1 MKTLFKKLASVI
13 LSIGVSAFSMC
24 CGTFGFSSDTHQYT
38 TTRGIEICN
47 QVMKDT
53 KSLYNKEAIDVLYEF
68 CTKPD
73 EDEIEG
79 AFKVHFYNPA
89 TEKNFNGE
97 DDSALYRFKMHYD
110 NALNLYKEGKIT
122 DALSELGRALH
133 FLEDM
138 NTPVH
143 TNNQSFLDSTID
155 VFLHTSF
162 EKRCVEIQSEVVSKM
177 LVREFDYYCNN
188 SIEQI
193 GKSSAFLANDNF
205 YALYKQKLPRD
216 NIAKNSIENAQKAV
230 AGVLYK
236 FFLFTQQLLKS
247 KI

>member
-1 MKTLFKKLASVI
+1 MKNSFKKLVTVI
-13 LSIGVSAFSMC
+13 LIGVSMATIG

-38 TTRGIEICN
+38 TTRGIEICK

-53 KSLYNKEAIDVLYEF
+53 KKIYTKEVKDQLYKF
-68 CTKPD
+68 CTRPD
-73 EDEIEG
+73 DDEIEG
-79 AFKVHFYNPA
+79 AYKVHFYNPA

-110 NALNLYKEGKIT
+110 NALNLYKEGKEM
-122 DALSELGRALH
+122 DAISELGRALH

-162 EKRCVEIQSEVVSKM
+162 EKRCVEVQSEVVSKM
-177 LVREFDYYCNN
+177 LKREFDYYCINT
-188 SIEQI
+188 IEQI

-205 YALYKQKLPRD
+205 YSLYKKKLPRD
-216 NIAKNSIENAQKAV
+216 DIAKNSIENAQKAV
-230 AGVLYK
+230 AGVLYR
-236 FFLFTQQLLKS
+236 FFLDIQKV
-247 KI
+247 KEK

>member
-1 MKTLFKKLASVI
+1 MKKKGRMFMKD
-13 LSIGVSAFSMC
+13 LSKKVVTIVLLVNFSMFSMC
-24 CGTFGFSSDTHQYT
+24 LGAFGFSSDTHQYT

-47 QVMKDT
+47 QVIKEA
-53 KSLYNKEAIDVLYEF
+53 KSLYTKEVSKKLYEF

-73 EDEIEG
+73 DDEIEG

-97 DDSALYRFKMHYD
+97 DDSALYRFKMHYG
-110 NALNLYKEGKIT
+110 NALNLYKEEGKKMDSI
-122 DALSELGRALH
+122 SELGRALH

-162 EKRCVEIQSEVVSKM
+162 EKRCVEIQSKVISKM
-177 LVREFDYYCNN
+177 LKREFDYYRNN
-188 SIEQI
+188 TLEQI

-205 YALYKQKLPRD
+205 
-216 NIAKNSIENAQKAV
+216 
-230 AGVLYK
+230 
-236 FFLFTQQLLKS
+236 
-247 KI
+247 

>member
-1 MKTLFKKLASVI
+1 MKDLFKKLVTVI
-13 LSIGVSAFSMC
+13 LIGVSMATIG

-38 TTRGIEICN
+38 TTRGIEICK

-53 KSLYNKEAIDVLYEF
+53 KKIYTKEVKDQLYKF
-68 CTKPD
+68 CTRPD
-73 EDEIEG
+73 DDEIEG
-79 AFKVHFYNPA
+79 AYKVHFYNPA

-110 NALNLYKEGKIT
+110 NALNLYKEGKEMDSI
-122 DALSELGRALH
+122 SELGRALH

-162 EKRCVEIQSEVVSKM
+162 EKRCVEVQSEVVSKM
-177 LVREFDYYCNN
+177 LRREFDYYCINT
-188 SIEQI
+188 IEQI

-205 YALYKQKLPRD
+205 YSLYKKKLPRD
-216 NIAKNSIENAQKAV
+216 DIAKNSIENAQKAV
-230 AGVLYK
+230 AGVLYR
-236 FFLFTQQLLKS
+236 FFLDIQKV
-247 KI
+247 KEK